1 MSFTRT
7 KYDSCDTNWRCNVPA
22 GTGEYM
28 LNKMYWENTN
38 VCSNN
43 QSVDLSY
50 FNNSIG
56 DRTDIESELRSMNQE
71 LGNCSVNKQELCL
84 GKKDNEKPKIRN
96 IKPAVVNICD
106 RSIQCGKLS
115 NPGQNDCFGLNA
127 GLNCKK

>member
-7 KYDSCDTNWRCNVPA
+7 KYDSCDTNWRCNVPS

-38 VCSNN
+38 ICSNN
-43 QSVDLSY
+43 QSADLSY
-50 FNNSIG
+50 FNNSVG

-84 GKKDNEKPKIRN
+84 KE
-96 IKPAVVNICD
+96 V
-106 RSIQCGKLS
+106 L
-115 NPGQNDCFGLNA
+115 
-127 GLNCKK
+127 